1 MTEAQIKKLFD
12 GCTTEKTIYARL
24 KRYKLPF
31 TDARALGE
39 CEYFNIRIP
48 CDYGTI
54 RIYKAGRGVMKVQHL
69 RPVQMNYSGVP
80 VFFSTDS
87 AF

>member
-12 GCTTEKTIYARL
+12 GCTTEKTVYARL
-24 KRYKLPF
+24 KRHNLPF

-54 RIYKAGRGVMKVQHL
+54 RIYNAGHGVMQIQHF
-69 RPVQMNYSGVP
+69 RPVKMEYSGIP
-80 VFFSTDS
+80 VFFATDS
-87 AF
+87 MF